1 MSSHTFSPE
10 EIQSL
15 AGETEPR
22 GAHLENIVVAD
33 LLAWAAVEAPRPH
46 VLHWRTVKGAE
57 VDFVIWDGT
66 ALLPIEVTSGTA
78 RLAGARHL
86 ETFLD
91 EYADRARRS
100 AADDRPRC
108 LLADAARAGG
118 PLVGCRLTCPGP

>member
-1 MSSHTFSPE
+1 MPSHTFSPE

-57 VDFVIWDGT
+57 VDFVIQDGT
-66 ALLPIEVTSGTA
+66 ALLPIEVKSRTA
-78 RLAGARHL
+78 RLADARHL
-86 ETFLD
+86 ETCLD
-91 EYADRARRS
+91 EYADRARAGLLLTTGPGVYWLTRRVL
-100 AADDRPRC
+100 AAPWW
-108 LLADAARAGG
+108 A
-118 PLVGCRLTCPGP
+118 VV